1 MKFTFS
7 SEQEEFS
14 SNLRHLLA
22 DRSPTKE
29 VRRLMETDHG
39 YERDGWHAI
48 NTALGLT
55 AIRIPEAYGGYGL
68 SFGDQCIVLEEMG
81 PAVLCAP
88 YFATAVL
95 AAGAV
100 MNGGTEAEK
109 RALLPGIAAGETTTD
124 VLNGRTASM
133 PVAVILVGLRANRA
147 RTQAPSPVGRW
158 GGWRSISCRLGKH
171 AQIDAQF
178 LRVGARQKLF
188 NVGVGLLPYRNSCD
202 EKRPPGRGQFEPP
215 RAVIGIIDTHF
226 Y

>member
-1 MKFTFS
+1 
-7 SEQEEFS
+7 
-14 SNLRHLLA
+14 
-22 DRSPTKE
+22 
-29 VRRLMETDHG
+29 
-39 YERDGWHAI
+39 
-48 NTALGLT
+48 
-55 AIRIPEAYGGYGL
+55 
-68 SFGDQCIVLEEMG
+68 MG

-188 NVGVGLLPYRNSCD
+188 KVGVGLLPYRNSCD

-226 Y
+226 YKAAPLERFQISRQGRAVHGQKC